1 MAKILLLS
9 DLHGNR
15 TATEKMAEE
24 IREIAPDRVIFL
36 GDAVGKGPSSDFTCD
51 WVREN
56 CDTVIG
62 GNWDYGI
69 GTQIFPADSFFW
81 NQLGPERLKWLSKLP
96 REAEL
101 RLSGL
106 TFRLVHGRPTLPLI
120 QGGDPDETLVQLFTL
135 PDGKTY
141 DGAIF
146 GDSHRPFFRTL
157 GGAYIINTGS
167 VGNNLGGFPHAF
179 AILLEGKEECTK
191 RSAIRV
197 TVINVPYDRS
207 EEMRIAAAKNEL
219 PKQDAYLKEIETGH
233 YGRKMQ

>member
-24 IREIAPDRVIFL
+24 IRDIAPDRLIFL

-69 GTQIFPADSFFW
+69 GAQIFPADGFFW
-81 NQLGPERLKWLSKLP
+81 NQLGPERLKWLSELP
-96 REAEL
+96 RETEL

-106 TFRLVHGRPTLPLI
+106 TFRLVHGRPALPLI
-120 QGGDPDETLVQLFTL
+120 QGGDPDEILTQLFTL

-146 GDSHRPFFRTL
+146 GDSHRPFFRTV
-157 GGAYIINTGS
+157 GGAYIINSGS
-167 VGNNLGGFPHAF
+167 VGSNLGGIPRAH
-179 AILLEGKEECTK
+179 AILLEGDTETEKKASFRC
-191 RSAIRV
+191 
-197 TVINVPYDRS
+197 TVISVVYDNEAEAEIARKVPD
-207 EEMRIAAAKNEL
+207 L
-219 PKQDAYLKEIETGH
+219 PKQAAYIRETLTGH
-233 YGRKMQ
+233 YSR

>member
-24 IREIAPDRVIFL
+24 IRKIAPDRVIFL

-81 NQLGPERLKWLSKLP
+81 NQLGPERLKWLSELP

-157 GGAYIINTGS
+157 GGAYVINTGS
-167 VGNNLGGFPHAF
+167 VGSNLGGIPRAH
-179 AILLEGKEECTK
+179 AILLEGDTGTEKKTSFRC
-191 RSAIRV
+191 
-197 TVINVPYDRS
+197 TVISTPYDN
-207 EEMRIAAAKNEL
+207 EAEVEIARRVPEL
-219 PKQDAYLKEIETGH
+219 PKQEAYIRETLTGH
-233 YGRKMQ
+233 YSR